1 MQKNLVERYI
11 HMKRLVGIMMEEEL
25 IEQLKEIAKKEQRSV
40 SSMVRYL
47 ICKCIQDEKDIVGK
61 EDSDTSF

>member
-1 MQKNLVERYI
+1 
-11 HMKRLVGIMMEEEL
+11 MKRLVGIMMEEEL